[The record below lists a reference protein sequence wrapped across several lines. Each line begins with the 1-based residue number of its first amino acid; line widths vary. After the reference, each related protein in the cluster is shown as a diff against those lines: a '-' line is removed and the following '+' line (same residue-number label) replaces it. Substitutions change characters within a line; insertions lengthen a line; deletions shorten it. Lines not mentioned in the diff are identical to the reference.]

1 MEIRVTHMDGDV
13 MLRIKDDCTAFNPLE
28 QEKMTA
34 PEDTV
39 KNVGLRIVLN
49 NAKEV
54 QYDVGV
60 VLAQDI
66 SREMLYK
73 NTLGLNGLRIRI

>member
-1 MEIRVTHMDGDV
+1 
-13 MLRIKDDCTAFNPLE
+13 
-28 QEKMTA
+28 MTA

-60 VLAQDI
+60 VLAQGI

-73 NTLGLNGLRIRI
+73 NTLGLNVLRIRI